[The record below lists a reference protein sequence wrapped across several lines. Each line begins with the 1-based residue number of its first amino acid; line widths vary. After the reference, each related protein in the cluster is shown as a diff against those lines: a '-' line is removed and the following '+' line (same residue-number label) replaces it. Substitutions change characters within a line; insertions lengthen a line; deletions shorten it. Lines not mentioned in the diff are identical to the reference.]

1 MKSWKYFSKFTSSRR
16 DKHHRTHSFC
26 PCPQDIIRLLLLLLV
41 MDHQQAQIVTLVNK
55 VFSKPLQK
63 EDFICCDEI
72 LKTFGIGHCA
82 CRSEGPLFFC
92 VDEGM
97 TLV

>member
-1 MKSWKYFSKFTSSRR
+1 
-16 DKHHRTHSFC
+16 
-26 PCPQDIIRLLLLLLV
+26 

-72 LKTFGIGHCA
+72 LKAFGIGHCA
-82 CRSEGPLFFC
+82 CRSEGPPFFFVWMKAWHLC
-92 VDEGM
+92 DIKDQK
-97 TLV
+97 